1 MPGAA
6 VGLYCAVGHRFDLL
20 VSTYTIAV
28 RETQAVFSERA
39 ESLSTGLGALN
50 LGLGQSWQREPEYGA
65 AQARNGRPPPAIRL
79 GPR

>member
-6 VGLYCAVGHRFDLL
+6 VGLYCAVGYRFDLL

-28 RETQAVFSERA
+28 CETQEVFNDRA

-50 LGLGQSWQREPEYGA
+50 LGLGEGWQREPEYGA
-65 AQARNGRPPPAIRL
+65 AKARNGRLPPAIRL
-79 GPR
+79 GLR